1 MKKTENIIIR
11 CNPRLKK
18 NFKAL
23 ANKKGIT
30 MSDMLEKCIREE
42 LKASKADNGKNERRV
57 LHEDISFQ
65 ESRKMAGCMY
75 HFQNI
80 LNVLERENQNC
91 GIIRR
96 EVEAVWD
103 LLN

>member
-11 CNPRLKK
+11 CNPTLKK
-18 NFKAL
+18 NFKDL
-23 ANKKGIT
+23 ADKKGIT

-42 LKASKADNGKNERRV
+42 LKASKSHNKKSEKEV
-57 LHEDISFQ
+57 LLGDTTFQ
-65 ESRKMAGCMY
+65 ESRKIAGCMY

-80 LNVLERENQNC
+80 LNILEHEGRDC

-96 EVEAVWD
+96 EVEALWD
-103 LLN
+103 LLS

>member
-11 CNPRLKK
+11 CNPTLKK

-30 MSDMLEKCIREE
+30 MSDMLEKYIREE
-42 LKASKADNGKNERRV
+42 LKASKADNGKNERKAF
-57 LHEDISFQ
+57 LEDTSFQ
-65 ESRKMAGCMY
+65 ESQKMAGCMY

-80 LNVLERENQNC
+80 LNVLERENKNC

-96 EVEAVWD
+96 EVEALWD
-103 LLN
+103 LLD